1 MCHIKHKTILFN
13 RNHERKITTKTLVS
27 LSRKREVNFLRKL
40 KLLLIPLNARYYLKC
55 ITSPKQFLSDTQSAE
70 ELIKDPNITFLQI
83 GPTRVIGSIDATKN
97 QYLKD
102 MK

>member
-1 MCHIKHKTILFN
+1 M
-13 RNHERKITTKTLVS
+13 
-27 LSRKREVNFLRKL
+27 
-40 KLLLIPLNARYYLKC
+40 PLNARYYLKC
-55 ITSPKQFLSDTQSAE
+55 ITSPKQFLSDTQSTE